1 MKEIFRESTA
11 FDQMLNAWDVGKVT
25 IMRDTFKQASVF
37 NQALSSWQVGNVTDM
52 SSAFNLA
59 SNFDQSIETWDV
71 SKTTNMYSMFNRATV
86 FNQSLAWDT
95 SKATSMALMFYE
107 VRRGAEGRRADCIAT
122 SRPLVVAVAQP
133 RCRGVSL
140 LFPALQQRVLSIDT
154 VSFAFSFASTHLQ
167 ASSFNQDIDAW
178 NVSQVTDM
186 RQLFYRASA
195 YDQPLGSWQVGRV
208 RNMNQMFRKVSSQT
222 VASRSD

>member
-1 MKEIFRESTA
+1 MSEVKYMKEIFRESTA

-95 SKATSMALMFYE
+95 SKVTSMALMFYE
-107 VRRGAEGRRADCIAT
+107 VRRGAGRQKSRLYRHLAPGGSGRRAA
-122 SRPLVVAVAQP
+122 SVP
-133 RCRGVSL
+133 RCLVIVSSSATARFVDRHRFICL
-140 LFPALQQRVLSIDT
+140 LICVY
-154 VSFAFSFASTHLQ
+154 SFAGEFLQ
-167 ASSFNQDIDAW
+167 
-178 NVSQVTDM
+178 
-186 RQLFYRASA
+186 
-195 YDQPLGSWQVGRV
+195 PGH
-208 RNMNQMFRKVSSQT
+208 
-222 VASRSD
+222 